1 MPYKGNY
8 VKVTED
14 DFERDS
20 LTDSD
25 DSIKDT
31 FVDIVKQPTIVMK
44 KEDDLGLS
52 DLPEEVKQQI

>member
-1 MPYKGNY
+1 MPYKGND

>member
-1 MPYKGNY
+1 MPYKGND

-52 DLPEEVKQQI
+52 DLPKEVKQQI

>member
-1 MPYKGNY
+1 MQYKGND